1 MRHRLFFQIV
11 DQVTVGN
18 PYFQQKVN
26 CAGQIVF
33 SPLHK
38 CTVAMK
44 MLANGCSADSLDDYL
59 RIGESTVLET
69 LKKFVTTIISVFGAE
84 WHRPPSEEEVQ
95 RILQHNESCGFLGML
110 DSIDCMHW
118 EWSNCPT
125 ALQGMYKGHKG
136 KPTLILEAVAI
147 EDVSFWHAWV
157 S

>member
-44 MLANGCSADSLDDYL
+44 MLANDCSADSLDDYL

-69 LKKFVTTIISVFGAE
+69 EEICDNHHISVWCRMAQATIRRGGAAYFTT
-84 WHRPPSEEEVQ
+84 Q
-95 RILQHNESCGFLGML
+95 
-110 DSIDCMHW
+110 
-118 EWSNCPT
+118 
-125 ALQGMYKGHKG
+125 
-136 KPTLILEAVAI
+136 
-147 EDVSFWHAWV
+147 
-157 S
+157 